1 MSARNHDAQG
11 GAERASL
18 DPEVSR
24 AAALEEDTERR
35 HEDGEEDLDD

>member
-1 MSARNHDAQG
+1 MQSRAQEDKG
-11 GAERASL
+11 DSL